1 MTTFMK
7 LERSVVS
14 NNEPTIVNVA
24 QIKGVSKTIVK
35 DSVIFLDEDCKVF
48 TSLSVDEVFDAMRG
62 LHIPGV
68 TLIKV

>member
-7 LERSVVS
+7 LDGSVVA

-24 QIKGVSKTIVK
+24 QIKGVSKVM
-35 DSVIFLDEDCKVF
+35 VGCNAIFLDGDHKVF
-48 TSLSVDEVFDAMRG
+48 TKLSLDEVFDALRG